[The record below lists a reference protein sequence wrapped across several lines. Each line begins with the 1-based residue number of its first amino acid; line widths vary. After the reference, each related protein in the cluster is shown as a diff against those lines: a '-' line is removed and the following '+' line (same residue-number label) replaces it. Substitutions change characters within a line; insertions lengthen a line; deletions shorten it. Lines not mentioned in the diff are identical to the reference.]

1 MQPIDYAKA
10 AGLAILVLML
20 DFAVAFL
27 VVAFYSLAIDPGHPQ
42 AYYEA
47 AALSIT
53 PWSTRVAGPILFF
66 LAIWGTGRR
75 RPERNPWAFALA
87 TFFFYLVVDFALVG
101 FGFGAVLT
109 LPVALTLLA
118 KLAGALA
125 GAAVVSRAR
134 RTS

>member
-53 PWSTRVAGPILFF
+53 PWSTRVWFTRAPSPSS
-66 LAIWGTGRR
+66 RR
-75 RPERNPWAFALA
+75 
-87 TFFFYLVVDFALVG
+87 
-101 FGFGAVLT
+101 
-109 LPVALTLLA
+109 
-118 KLAGALA
+118 
-125 GAAVVSRAR
+125 AASP
-134 RTS
+134 